1 MCESAPCLYSQCLRI
16 SVAVIFAGKSLILVD
31 VTAKL
36 LDLCTSKQIMDN
48 DNLLHNI
55 LSRVNRVSSPVVA
68 AKWLSTSCNHMA
80 SVRQADMSRIES
92 KATQVLLPAGIASAF
107 DLRFVQC
114 ETVSNLGHSG
124 ETILVL

>member
-68 AKWLSTSCNHMA
+68 AKWLSTSFNHMA
-80 SVRQADMSRIES
+80 SVRLANIFRIES
-92 KATQVLLPAGIASAF
+92 KPNQVLLPAGIASAF
-107 DLRFVQC
+107 DLSFVQR
-114 ETVSNLGHSG
+114 ETVPNFGHSD
-124 ETILVL
+124 ETILAL